1 MDYFELEY
9 DVRDVE
15 VRQIKIIALRE
26 VKMKSNEVLKT
37 IKERRSIFKYKE
49 EEISDEDIET
59 ILEAGRWAPS
69 FANLQPWNFILVKD
83 KETKKELYK
92 IARRITLFREGIEE
106 APVVIAVAV
115 DQEADPNHFVE
126 AGAVAS
132 QNMALAAH
140 SLGLSSYWIGTF
152 DIDSEK
158 NSAEKDVKEVL
169 NLGDDARVISLLP
182 VGKPDQTRTSERK
195 DLDEIVIR
203 E

>member
-1 MDYFELEY
+1 
-9 DVRDVE
+9 
-15 VRQIKIIALRE
+15 
-26 VKMKSNEVLKT
+26 MKSNEVLKT

-49 EEISDEDIET
+49 EDVSKEQIET

-69 FANLQPWNFILVKD
+69 FANLQPWNFVVVRD
-83 KETKKELYK
+83 KEKKKELYE
-92 IARRITLFREGIEE
+92 IARRITLFRKGIEE

-140 SLGLSSYWIGTF
+140 SLGLSSYWIGVF

-158 NSAEKDVKEVL
+158 SSAEKDVLKAL
-169 NLGDDARVISLLP
+169 DLGEDARVISLLP
-182 VGKPDQTRTSERK
+182 VGKADQTRTSERK
-195 DLDEIVIR
+195 DLEEIVIR

>member
-1 MDYFELEY
+1 ME
-9 DVRDVE
+9 
-15 VRQIKIIALRE
+15 
-26 VKMKSNEVLKT
+26 SNEVLET

-49 EEISDEDIET
+49 EDVSSEQIET

-69 FANLQPWNFILVKD
+69 FANLQPWNFVVVRDQD
-83 KETKKELYK
+83 KKKELYE
-92 IARRITLFREGIEE
+92 IARRITLFREGLEE

-140 SLGLSSYWIGTF
+140 SIGLSSYWIGVF
-152 DIDSEK
+152 DIDAEK
-158 NSAEKDVKEVL
+158 NSAEKDVIEAL
-169 NLGDDARVISLLP
+169 DMNEDARVISLLP
-182 VGKPDQTRTSERK
+182 VGKPDQERTSERK
-195 DLDEIVIR
+195 DLEEIVIK

>member
-1 MDYFELEY
+1 MDSNQVLE
-9 DVRDVE
+9 
-15 VRQIKIIALRE
+15 
-26 VKMKSNEVLKT
+26 T
-37 IKERRSIFKYKE
+37 IKERRSIFKYK
-49 EEISDEDIET
+49 DEDVSEEDVNT

-69 FANLQPWNFILVKD
+69 FANLQPWNFIVVRD
-83 KETKKELYK
+83 PQIKKRLYE

-140 SLGLSSYWIGTF
+140 SLGLASYWIGTY
-152 DIDSEK
+152 DVDYEK
-158 NSAEKDVKEVL
+158 NSAEKDVIEAL
-169 NLGDDARVISLLP
+169 DLGDDARVISLLP

-195 DLDEIVIR
+195 ELEEIVIR

>member
-1 MDYFELEY
+1 ME
-9 DVRDVE
+9 
-15 VRQIKIIALRE
+15 
-26 VKMKSNEVLKT
+26 SNEVLKT
-37 IKERRSIFKYKE
+37 IRERRSIFKYK
-49 EEISDEDIET
+49 DEDVSNENIDT

-69 FANLQPWNFILVKD
+69 FANLQPWNFVVVKD
-83 KETKKELYK
+83 KETKKKLYK

-106 APVVIAVAV
+106 APVVIATAV

-140 SLGLSSYWIGTF
+140 SLGLSSYWIGVF

-158 NSAEKDVKEVL
+158 NSAEKDVIEVL
-169 NLGDDARVISLLP
+169 GLSDDARVISLLP
-182 VGKPDQTRTSERK
+182 VGKRDQERTSERK
-195 DLDEIVIR
+195 DLEEIVTR